1 MLDAKNYLGRM
12 LAERYLLV
20 RVIGHGASSTVFYA
34 QDMMTKQDDGTPL
47 PVAIKVL
54 DRDAGEYKLNSKSY
68 RTEISA
74 VADIPTSPHIIAV
87 KDVSFFEDEHFIVME
102 YVSGKTLKD
111 YIAEKGGTLSPKEI
125 VSIPCS
131 FFRHSASHMRQVSF
145 IATSSLRILW
155 WSAPTRW
162 AGLWIFPAV
171 PRCPSS
177 SLPISALRFFPTRI
191 FSR

>member
-34 QDMMTKQDDGTPL
+34 QDMMTRQEDGSPL

-68 RTEISA
+68 RTEINA

-87 KDVSFFEDEHFIVME
+87 KDDFFFEDEHFIVME

-125 VSIPCS
+125 VSI
-131 FFRHSASHMRQVSF
+131 
-145 IATSSLRILW
+145 SLQL
-155 WSAPTRW
+155 
-162 AGLWIFPAV
+162 L
-171 PRCPSS
+171 
-177 SLPISALRFFPTRI
+177 SALRVAHEAGVVHRDVKPQNIMVERADEVGGLVDIPGGADMPFVKLADFGELD
-191 FSR
+191 FLLFM